1 MIGATGFIG
10 KEVVKQLALEDV
22 SLTLL
27 VRDQSRAASLKAL
40 APSKIALV
48 TGDLTQPNLG
58 LDETDKASVLNCDL
72 ILHCGGPMDITL
84 SETLA
89 KKAFLEG
96 SRYVMDLAKEIQEQK
111 GLKKLI
117 HVAGYMSPFNDE
129 ASVWEDTDVF
139 NEVHPALIGTPPY
152 EQMKFLSDIYMRQ
165 EAKKNHIPLAVINP
179 PTVIGDDQTGDTA
192 QLGGFGLFIKI
203 IRGGSLPVIPGG
215 KDYRLPLINKN
226 IIAEFIVQT
235 IFNETQE
242 KMTYTLVSDK
252 ASDPDIS
259 DLMTTISESMHIKTP
274 RLTVPFGLLKFVMT
288 FGGSQLT
295 GIPKSSL
302 NFLTNRTFDNQLTK
316 NDFEPELVS
325 KLSASNVPLAIADID
340 FRLTYG
346 EAGIT
351 PYTRTSLQGATV
363 YRLDGKGKPLVLI
376 HGLFSDG
383 TDLFDLGLALNKQ
396 TAREIIIPDLPGFGK
411 SPFVKSRD
419 SLIPYLD
426 LISSIKKAMPEGAIF
441 IGHSFGA
448 ALLMEASNR
457 NYLVESD
464 KIILLQPPFK
474 KIVKEP
480 YSWLSKL
487 MLKQASDKQL
497 AHYFN
502 RNGLLLT
509 NVAKNDMYLKR
520 VKASFNSPRILNT
533 TLELNKVLKGMTLTL
548 SEHRVYD
555 VLWGKRDKSYS
566 LPIDHEQVIK
576 LNDGHFFPISNPLET
591 ATYISSLI

>member
-1 MIGATGFIG
+1 M
-10 KEVVKQLALEDV
+10 
-22 SLTLL
+22 
-27 VRDQSRAASLKAL
+27 
-40 APSKIALV
+40 
-48 TGDLTQPNLG
+48 
-58 LDETDKASVLNCDL
+58 
-72 ILHCGGPMDITL
+72 
-84 SETLA
+84 
-89 KKAFLEG
+89 
-96 SRYVMDLAKEIQEQK
+96 
-111 GLKKLI
+111 
-117 HVAGYMSPFNDE
+117 
-129 ASVWEDTDVF
+129 
-139 NEVHPALIGTPPY
+139 
-152 EQMKFLSDIYMRQ
+152 
-165 EAKKNHIPLAVINP
+165 
-179 PTVIGDDQTGDTA
+179 
-192 QLGGFGLFIKI
+192 
-203 IRGGSLPVIPGG
+203 
-215 KDYRLPLINKN
+215 
-226 IIAEFIVQT
+226 
-235 IFNETQE
+235 
-242 KMTYTLVSDK
+242 
-252 ASDPDIS
+252 
-259 DLMTTISESMHIKTP
+259 
-274 RLTVPFGLLKFVMT
+274 
-288 FGGSQLT
+288 
-295 GIPKSSL
+295 
-302 NFLTNRTFDNQLTK
+302 
-316 NDFEPELVS
+316 
-325 KLSASNVPLAIADID
+325 
-340 FRLTYG
+340 
-346 EAGIT
+346 
-351 PYTRTSLQGATV
+351 
-363 YRLDGKGKPLVLI
+363 LI

-426 LISSIKKAMPEGAIF
+426 LIASIKKAMPEGAIF

>member
-1 MIGATGFIG
+1 M
-10 KEVVKQLALEDV
+10 
-22 SLTLL
+22 
-27 VRDQSRAASLKAL
+27 
-40 APSKIALV
+40 
-48 TGDLTQPNLG
+48 TGDLTQANLG
-58 LDETDKASVLNCDL
+58 LSETDKAIVLNCDL

-96 SRYVMDLAKEIQEQK
+96 SRYVMDLAKEIQNQK

-129 ASVWEDTDVF
+129 TSVWENTDVF
-139 NEVHPALIGTPPY
+139 NEGHPALMGTPPY
-152 EQMKFLSDIYMRQ
+152 EQMKFLSDIYIRQ
-165 EAKKNHIPLAVINP
+165 EAKKNQIPLAVINP

-203 IRGGSLPVIPGG
+203 IRGGTLPVIPGG
-215 KDYRLPLINKN
+215 KAYRLPLINKN
-226 IIAEFIVQT
+226 IMAEFIVQT
-235 IFNETQE
+235 LFNETRE
-242 KMTYTLVSDK
+242 KMTYTLVADK

-259 DLMTTISESMHIKTP
+259 DLMTTISESLHLKTP

-302 NFLTNRTFDNQLTK
+302 NFLTARTFDNQLTK
-316 NDFEPELVS
+316 NDFEPQLVS

-346 EAGIT
+346 EAGIA

-383 TDLFDLGLALNKQ
+383 TDLFELGLALNKQ
-396 TAREIIIPDLPGFGK
+396 AAREIIIPDLPGFGR
-411 SPFVKSRD
+411 SPFVKSKE
-419 SLIPYLD
+419 SLTPYLD
-426 LISSIKKAMPEGAIF
+426 LIASIKKATPEGTIF

-448 ALLMEASNR
+448 ALLMAASNR
-457 NYLVESD
+457 HDLLESD
-464 KIILLQPPFK
+464 KLILLQPPFK

-480 YSWLSKL
+480 YPWLSKL

-502 RNGLLLT
+502 HNGLLLP
-509 NVAKNDMYLKR
+509 NAANADGYLKR
-520 VKASFNSPRILNT
+520 VKASFKSPRILNT
-533 TLELNKVLKGMTLTL
+533 TLRLNQVLRGMDLNL
-548 SEHRVYD
+548 SEQQAYD
-555 VLWGKRDKSYS
+555 VLWGTQDKSYS
-566 LPIDHEQVIK
+566 QPTDYDHLIK
-576 LNDGHFFPISNPLET
+576 LNDGHFFPISNPLDT